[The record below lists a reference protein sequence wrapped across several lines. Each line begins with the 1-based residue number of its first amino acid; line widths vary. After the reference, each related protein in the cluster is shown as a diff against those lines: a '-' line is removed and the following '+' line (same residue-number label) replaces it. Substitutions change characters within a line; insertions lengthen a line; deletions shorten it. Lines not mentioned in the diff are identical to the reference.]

1 MGAGVAATRRATG
14 PPAAQGAYYWMC
26 HLVWGLRGGLE
37 AHVRDKGRMPYWGG
51 RPASHLLQAFRPPA
65 AGVWPTCLRP
75 AASLPQACRRPPELH
90 EAFGKAASRPSA
102 TDTPEEGFRK
112 ASRIPEGFRKPSF
125 LPEGSLLPEALI
137 KPASSLPQAC
147 GRLIWRLRQVIRD
160 LRQACL
166 TPEAGL
172 PHTCGRCPG

>member
-1 MGAGVAATRRATG
+1 
-14 PPAAQGAYYWMC
+14 MC

-112 ASRIPEGFRKPSF
+112 ASGRLPEGFRKAS
-125 LPEGSLLPEALI
+125 GSLDQACL
-137 KPASSLPQAC
+137 KPAS
-147 GRLIWRLRQVIRD
+147 GLRQVN
-160 LRQACL
+160 LA
-166 TPEAGL
+166 PAAG
-172 PHTCGRCPG
+172 H

>member
-1 MGAGVAATRRATG
+1 
-14 PPAAQGAYYWMC
+14 MC

-112 ASRIPEGFRKPSF
+112 AS
-125 LPEGSLLPEALI
+125 GSLDQACL
-137 KPASSLPQAC
+137 KPAS
-147 GRLIWRLRQVIRD
+147 GLRQVN
-160 LRQACL
+160 LA
-166 TPEAGL
+166 PAAG
-172 PHTCGRCPG
+172 H